1 MNIDLTWRKSS
12 YSGSEGGECVEVA
25 TGPAASC
32 VHIRDSKDATGPHLT
47 LGPVAWVAF
56 VRYAA
61 EVVPVRR

>member
-1 MNIDLTWRKSS
+1 MKST
-12 YSGSEGGECVEVA
+12 YSGPQAADCVEVA
-25 TGPAASC
+25 TQPSAIH
-32 VHIRDSKDATGPHLT
+32 VRDSKDATGPRLT